1 MSVRSLPGRGEHP
14 GKDGNWS
21 EKMTLSCP
29 SCGLVLALKGPQV
42 EYCPRCIARRRQP
55 VPLIAEALKHG
66 RRHTGRPDGAG
77 PGPRS
82 VGPGDAP
89 G

>member
-1 MSVRSLPGRGEHP
+1 
-14 GKDGNWS
+14 
-21 EKMTLSCP
+21 MTLSCP

-55 VPLIAEALKHG
+55 VPLIAEARKGGH
-66 RRHTGRPDGAG
+66 RRTEPPNGADPCARRLRP
-77 PGPRS
+77 R
-82 VGPGDAP
+82 DAP